1 MEKIRSIVI
10 ALVCALMFEGV
21 KGQGSDDKSESEQIE
36 AYKVWFM
43 NIDTNKDGWIDP
55 DELR

>member
-36 AYKVWFM
+36 AHKTSFLLY
-43 NIDTNKDGWIDP
+43 DTNKDGWIDP